1 MARRRFRLIPR
12 EESFYDLFV
21 QQAEL
26 LVRGATL
33 LQDLVTNWDGVV
45 EKAGRLHDFE
55 HELDEVTHE
64 VMRRL
69 NTTFVTP
76 LDREDIHELGSS
88 MDDVMDHMDA
98 AADLLVLHKIEKPL
112 PEMQAQAGLL
122 KRACATTLEAM
133 KTLPRFDELQEYG
146 VEINRL
152 ENEGDRVY
160 RRGIADLFSGDF
172 KAMDVLKWKDI
183 IDELEAAMDEVEDV
197 ANTLEGIALKQA

>member
-1 MARRRFRLIPR
+1 MAKRRFRLIPR
-12 EESFYDLFV
+12 EESFYELFV
-21 QQAEL
+21 QQAET
-26 LVRGATL
+26 LVQGADL
-33 LQDLVTNWDGVV
+33 LQDIVTNFDEV
-45 EKAGRLHDFE
+45 ESKARRMHDLE

-76 LDREDIHELGSS
+76 LDREDIHGLASS
-88 MDDVMDHMDA
+88 LDEVMDHIDA

-112 PEMQAQAGLL
+112 EEMKAQATLIGQ
-122 KRACATTLEAM
+122 AANTTLDAM
-133 KTLPRFDELQEYG
+133 RVLPAFDKLASYW

-152 ENEGDRVY
+152 ENEADRIY

-197 ANTLEGIALKQA
+197 ANVLEGIALKQA